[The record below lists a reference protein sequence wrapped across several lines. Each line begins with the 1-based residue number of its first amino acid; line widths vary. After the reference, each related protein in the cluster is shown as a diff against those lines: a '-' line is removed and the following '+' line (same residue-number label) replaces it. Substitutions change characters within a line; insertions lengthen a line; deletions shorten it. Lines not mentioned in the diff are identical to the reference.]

1 MKRSPMRGVLE
12 PLRNQ
17 AGPARPI
24 SAQDAEFLIQ
34 LTLDRAEGFAPPPVV
49 RVPRVRRSWRAI
61 SLAILAIGSVAAAGT
76 KIVTSHLEIGPV
88 RIIEH
93 APKRQAAS
101 RPVIEELTK
110 REVPRAAEKARSG
123 RDLLVE
129 ANQLRHRKQW
139 SRAERQ
145 YATIVKTFPG
155 SDEAYAASIAA
166 AELRLEHLDDA
177 EGALELYQDAWRT
190 HRDGPLAEEALY
202 GLAGAYRAL
211 GRWRAEQRTLGT
223 FQRKFPQSTMHEQV
237 DQRLDQLDEMLP

>member
-1 MKRSPMRGVLE
+1 MRGVLE
-12 PLRNQ
+12 PLRDK

-24 SAQDAEFLIQ
+24 SAEDAEFLIQ

-49 RVPRVRRSWRAI
+49 RVPRMRRSWRAM

-93 APKRQAAS
+93 GPKPQPAS
-101 RPVIEELTK
+101 RTVSEEIK
-110 REVPRAAEKARSG
+110 REVPRVVDKARSG

-155 SDEAYAASIAA
+155 TDEAYAASIAA

-190 HRDGPLAEEALY
+190 RRDGPLAEEALF

-223 FQRKFPQSTMHEQV
+223 FQRKFPKSGMHEQV